1 MARKE
6 LSSSFLVLSDT
17 QPDNVSLPAFMVST
31 SRGFLPRGNPIVQ
44 LPPDFDVLESIL
56 RRMPVK
62 TADGSPGLLAI
73 GTLGET
79 VDKELPDLTAAIKKH
94 ASNLPLMNALYRDYS
109 FLASAY
115 LLEPCKYI
123 DLDILISDL
132 QLKVISSLSKASP
145 TVWLGMCC
153 LAISPYPYVKSLR
166 CISIPFFE

>member
-6 LSSSFLVLSDT
+6 LSSSFNVLSDT

-62 TADGSPGLLAI
+62 TADGSPGLLSI

-79 VDKELPDLTAAIKKH
+79 VDKELPDLTTAINKH

-115 LLEPCKYI
+115 LLEPCKY
-123 DLDILISDL
+123 
-132 QLKVISSLSKASP
+132 
-145 TVWLGMCC
+145 
-153 LAISPYPYVKSLR
+153 
-166 CISIPFFE
+166 